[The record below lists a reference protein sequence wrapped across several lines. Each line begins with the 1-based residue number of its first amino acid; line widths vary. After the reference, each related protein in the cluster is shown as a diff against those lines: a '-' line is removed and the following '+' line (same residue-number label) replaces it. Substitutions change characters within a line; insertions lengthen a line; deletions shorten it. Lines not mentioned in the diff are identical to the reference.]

1 MLSALRQN
9 NLVRSKALVGFDPS
23 QGLMEG
29 LRKGEI
35 RALVAQNPKKM
46 GHEAV
51 KVLVAKMRGET
62 VPLFIDTGAA
72 VITKENLD
80 VPEIQ
85 ALLACFF
92 PVFA

>member
-1 MLSALRQN
+1 
-9 NLVRSKALVGFDPS
+9 
-23 QGLMEG
+23 
-29 LRKGEI
+29 
-35 RALVAQNPKKM
+35 M

-62 VPLFIDTGAA
+62 VPLFIDTGGA
-72 VITKENLD
+72 VITQENLD